1 MEDKNR
7 NLSQEELNLIEET
20 ERFMEEV
27 SRNPRAANAFPP
39 ESAFDE
45 LMEKIRKQDEE
56 QELIRLGRIYKKRR
70 SMRKYLILAAA
81 LVLALAL
88 GITSIGGEKISE
100 IFQMKKYGR
109 EQTRMDS
116 DGVIDSLNGITEEE
130 VCQEI
135 EDVYGF
141 YPVTFGYLPMDM
153 EFQDAIFSESIHQI
167 AITYQ
172 GQDKQQM
179 LCRIYLN
186 YNEHTRGIDMEDGV
200 ISTSRIQLPE
210 TTVILKEQEV
220 ASDRSPRWTAEFTYQ
235 DAHYI
240 YIFSGIEKDEVEKT
254 VKNLNFYE

>member
-27 SRNPRAANAFPP
+27 SRNPRAANALPP

-81 LVLALAL
+81 LILALAL
-88 GITSIGGEKISE
+88 GITSMGGEKISE

-109 EQTRMDS
+109 EQTWMDS
-116 DGVIDSLNGITEEE
+116 DDVIDSVNDITEEE
-130 VCQEI
+130 VYQEI

-141 YPVTFGYLPMDM
+141 YPVTFGYLPVDM

-172 GQDKQQM
+172 GQEEQRM
-179 LCRIYLN
+179 ICRIYLN
-186 YNEHTRGIDMEDGV
+186 YNEHTRGKDIEDEV
-200 ISTSRIQLPE
+200 SEVYCIELPE
-210 TTVILKEQEV
+210 ATILLKEHEV
-220 ASDRSPRWTAEFTYQ
+220 EGDTPPRWTVEFTYQ

-240 YIFSGIEKDEVEKT
+240 YTISGIEKEEVEKI
-254 VKNLNFYE
+254 VENLSFS

>member
-7 NLSQEELNLIEET
+7 NLSQEELNLIKET

-56 QELIRLGRIYKKRR
+56 RELIRLGRIYKKRR

-88 GITSIGGEKISE
+88 GITSMGGEKISE
-100 IFQMKKYGR
+100 IFRMNKYGR
-109 EQTRMDS
+109 DQTKMDS
-116 DGVIDSLNGITEEE
+116 DDVIRPANAITEDE
-130 VCQEI
+130 VYQEI
-135 EDVYGF
+135 EDAYGF
-141 YPVTFGYLPMDM
+141 YPVTFGYLPRNM
-153 EFQDAIFSESIHQI
+153 EFQDAIFSDAIRQI

-172 GQDKQQM
+172 GQEEQQM

-186 YNEHTRGIDMEDGV
+186 YSEQAREIDMEDGI
-200 ISTSRIQLPE
+200 ISIGSIQLPE
-210 TTVILKEQEV
+210 TTVTLKEQEIV
-220 ASDRSPRWTAEFTYQ
+220 GSRLPRCTVEFTYQ
-235 DAHYI
+235 NAHYI
-240 YIFSGIEKDEVEKT
+240 YTISGIEKEEVEKI
-254 VKNLNFYE
+254 VENLSFS

>member
-39 ESAFDE
+39 EGAFDE
-45 LMEKIRKQDEE
+45 LMEKIRRQDEE

-109 EQTRMDS
+109 EQTKMDS
-116 DGVIDSLNGITEEE
+116 DDVIRPLDHITEDE
-130 VCQEI
+130 VHQEI

-141 YPVTFGYLPMDM
+141 YPVTFGYLPRNM
-153 EFQDAIFSESIHQI
+153 EFQDAVFSDAIRQI

-172 GQDKQQM
+172 GQEEQQM

-186 YNEHTRGIDMEDGV
+186 YNEHAREIDMEDG
-200 ISTSRIQLPE
+200 IIGTSSIQLPE
-210 TTVILKEQEV
+210 TTVTLKEQKV
-220 ASDRSPRWTAEFTYQ
+220 ADNSSLRWTVEFTYQ
-235 DAHYI
+235 DIYYI
-240 YIFSGIEKDEVEKT
+240 CIISGMEREEVEKT